1 MMALR
6 GAAGGAIA
14 LTFGLIVLGAWVRAT
29 GSGLSCPDWPMC
41 YGHWLPLPATI
52 PPDAGYAYYQVLSEW
67 LHRLVAGVLLGPLV
81 LLIAALSW
89 LARGANPR
97 LPAYGLTLVL
107 LLLVQ
112 AGLGGLTVLDQNSPW
127 TVALH
132 LSTALLLFSLLW
144 LIFERARPVGPACG
158 GAIDPLAG
166 LVWLLALGTMAS
178 AAMVTKSGAA
188 LACSTWPLC
197 DGALVPDLG
206 NPLVRLNFVHRLLA
220 LATGVAMLAL
230 VVRTPSGLRPLA
242 GSALAL
248 LIAQIGLGGLF
259 VLLNAS
265 LWAGLV
271 HQAIGVLTFGLLS
284 WLLWRSG
291 GGAPA
296 VREHAAHA
304 RLSRA

>member
-1 MMALR
+1 MTALR
-6 GAAGGAIA
+6 GAAAGAIA

-41 YGHWLPLPATI
+41 YGHWLPLPATV

-89 LARGANPR
+89 LARDANPR

-132 LSTALLLFSLLW
+132 LSTALVLFSLLW
-144 LIFERARPVGPACG
+144 LIFERARPVAPTAGTR
-158 GAIDPLAG
+158 IDPLAG
-166 LVWLLALGTMAS
+166 LTWLLALGTMAS
-178 AAMVTKSGAA
+178 AAIVTKTGAS
-188 LACSTWPLC
+188 LACTSWPLC
-197 DGALVPDLG
+197 NGALIPDLSE
-206 NPLVRLNFVHRLLA
+206 PLVRVNVSHRLLA
-220 LATGVAMLAL
+220 LATGL
-230 VVRTPSGLRPLA
+230 G
-242 GSALAL
+242 ALAL
-248 LIAQIGLGGLF
+248 ALRARPGVRLLAGVALAAMAVQVGLGGLF
-259 VLLNAS
+259 VLLTAPR
-265 LWAGLV
+265 WAGLV
-271 HQAIGVLTFGLLS
+271 HQATGVLAFGLLS

-296 VREHAAHA
+296 VRERAAHA